1 LLFLHAISGT
11 WLPAEMQKM
20 SSYSRFRSWQPPADL
35 LNLLRQACY
44 FFAFEDPPPAALMD
58 CLNAAAKSVSS
69 FTTLVGAAMCDS
81 RPNQASSSAGSATVK
96 RPSFLQAFRRVP
108 SVARSPEA
116 NSRMRQWRPSLSVC
130 HYRFSVSP
138 CSSSFSLRSQRPFL
152 SIPRSKELSEKHPRR
167 SQILLFPIPDHQI
180 PRSTD
185 HQIPGSTDLPIFS
198 ASPCFCSRCLA
209 FQSGRSRPSRVPSIR
224 DLNHLPWDIPG
235 HHGFCLLLAI
245 ANWQLSNY

>member
-1 LLFLHAISGT
+1 MLFLHAISGT

-96 RPSFLQAFRRVP
+96 RPSFLTGIPSRPALRRGRRQTQEGANGGPALQCATIVFRFRRALLLFLCAHSGPFSP
-108 SVARSPEA
+108 SQDLKNLAKNIPGDPRFCFFRSPITRFPDQQITRFPDQQI
-116 NSRMRQWRPSLSVC
+116 S
-130 HYRFSVSP
+130 RFS
-138 CSSSFSLRSQRPFL
+138 
-152 SIPRSKELSEKHPRR
+152 PRLPAFAVGVWPSNLGDPV
-167 SQILLFPIPDHQI
+167 P
-180 PRSTD
+180 
-185 HQIPGSTDLPIFS
+185 PG
-198 ASPCFCSRCLA
+198 CL
-209 FQSGRSRPSRVPSIR
+209 Q
-224 DLNHLPWDIPG
+224 
-235 HHGFCLLLAI
+235 
-245 ANWQLSNY
+245 